1 MLTALSLEARDSS
14 QRCGFDGPCRTQA
27 ELGLRESLCV
37 VEQSPGTEVTLEQG
51 SQLMPWEEWV
61 LWAQPILGHQDT

>member
-27 ELGLRESLCV
+27 ELGLRESLWV
-37 VEQSPGTEVTLEQG
+37 VEESPGTEVTLEQG
-51 SQLMPWEEWV
+51 SQL
-61 LWAQPILGHQDT
+61 AS